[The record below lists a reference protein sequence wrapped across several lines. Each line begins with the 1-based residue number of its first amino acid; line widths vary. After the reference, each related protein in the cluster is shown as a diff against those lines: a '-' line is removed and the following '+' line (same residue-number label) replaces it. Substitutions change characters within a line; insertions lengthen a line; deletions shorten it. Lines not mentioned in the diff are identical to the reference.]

1 MTDEQ
6 LTKGQALKSR
16 IDRLKSKIQYWEK
29 AECIIEIHLQYQF
42 RDGYLGEKRNFT
54 DDAAYVNFGVLKTLA
69 LQAMKTKLE
78 ELEKE
83 YREL

>member
-6 LTKGQALKSR
+6 LKRGQELKKR
-16 IDRLKSKIQYWEK
+16 IDSLRSKIDYWEK
-29 AECIIEIHLQYQF
+29 TTCIVEIHLQYPF
-42 RDGYLGEKRNFT
+42 REGYLGENRTFADT
-54 DDAAYVNFGVLKTLA
+54 GAYVNFEVLKTLT
-69 LQAMKTKLE
+69 LQTMKTKLE

>member
-6 LTKGQALKSR
+6 LTKGQALKSK

-29 AECIIEIHLQYQF
+29 AECITEIHLQYQF
-42 RDGYLGEKRNFT
+42 RDGYLGENRTFT
-54 DDAAYVNFGVLKTLA
+54 DTGVYVNFEVLKTLT
-69 LQAMKTKLE
+69 LQTMKTKLE

>member
-16 IDRLKSKIQYWEK
+16 IDRLKSKIQCWEK
-29 AECIIEIHLQYQF
+29 AECITEIHLQYTTAYPSE
-42 RDGYLGEKRNFT
+42 RRSVA

>member
-6 LTKGQALKSR
+6 LKRGEELKTQINR
-16 IDRLKSKIQYWEK
+16 LRGKIDHWKKATGILEINLQFQY
-29 AECIIEIHLQYQF
+29 
-42 RDGYLGEKRNFT
+42 RDGYLEEKRNFV
-54 DDAAYVNFGVLKTLA
+54 DGGEFVNFDVFKTLA
-69 LQAMKTKLE
+69 LQTMKTKLE